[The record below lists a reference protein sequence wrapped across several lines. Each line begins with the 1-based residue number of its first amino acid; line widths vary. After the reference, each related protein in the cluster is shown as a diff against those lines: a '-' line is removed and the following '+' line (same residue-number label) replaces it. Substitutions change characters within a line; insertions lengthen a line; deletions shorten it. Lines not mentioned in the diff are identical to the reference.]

1 MLSKWCFFSMN
12 VRHSGSVTVPCS
24 VAAADDG
31 GWLTDFLVMITVVV
45 FCSAAGRVAEAGGVV
60 AGGAAAASA
69 GLTSCSAARTTSMTR
84 CSTDLQS
91 LGRATVF
98 PSTDRVASAFP
109 ECCDE
114 LEARLCKL
122 CESASLS
129 FFIFSIISRS
139 SFSHCAV
146 SLSAVC
152 SSLRARV
159 TSSSWSIEDTEA
171 AALSDVPWGDSLGE
185 LEAL

>member
-12 VRHSGSVTVPCS
+12 VRHSGSVTTKITGRLT

-31 GWLTDFLVMITVVV
+31 GWLTDFLVMMTVVV

-91 LGRATVF
+91 LGRATVRT
-98 PSTDRVASAFP
+98 STDRVASAFP

-122 CESASLS
+122 CESASAQGAKLT
-129 FFIFSIISRS
+129 IISRS

-146 SLSAVC
+146 SLSALCASVAQ
-152 SSLRARV
+152 ARV

-171 AALSDVPWGDSLGE
+171 AALSD
-185 LEAL
+185 